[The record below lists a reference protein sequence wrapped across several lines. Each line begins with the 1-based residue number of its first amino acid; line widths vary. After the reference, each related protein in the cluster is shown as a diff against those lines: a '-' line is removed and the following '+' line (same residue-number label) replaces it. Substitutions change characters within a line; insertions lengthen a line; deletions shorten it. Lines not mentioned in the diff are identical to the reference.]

1 MVVNMTINKTPL
13 VFSRV
18 TCQIPNYE
26 SEILSLI
33 SAKDE
38 NQFYSQ
44 FIKKFLLYIPVD
56 YKFRDRKELFGSFAH
71 DAFNFFKKN
80 DIGNRKLEIT
90 NTLIENNPAINI
102 LLLTNS
108 KPFTVDSII
117 CLLKTLN
124 LKAKFLLHLAL
135 HCERGMGGQLQKIL
149 DIKTEASETESL
161 VHLTILGNFDQAAIN
176 SLKNSL
182 NCLLDEVDVTYNIWP
197 GILRRIETL
206 SNSIEDN
213 QELYNRNKIDY
224 REACEFLS
232 WLQNDNFTFLG
243 MIDFDVE
250 TQEFLLADGA
260 PTILQ
265 DIQSEIHDIIK
276 HSTDSLYE
284 NQILTFGKINTL
296 STIHRS
302 NLIDYVLIKKV
313 DKHGKYKLGSVV
325 LGLYSSAIT
334 YQSVVNIPILRKK
347 LQFIIAQAGFSD
359 NRYNANRLK
368 SIIQSFPREV
378 LIRIDQGDL
387 YCMCLYGLSSMTSRK
402 LKLFIQQDWLSS
414 FVNLIIFLPRDRL
427 IPEVH
432 SAINAYLSDR
442 FAGTILSDYIVE
454 VVENLSYLFVTIEV
468 KDKQNVNI
476 DIETIEHELDQISIR
491 WSESFHYK
499 LCQQFGEY
507 NGGVQFKLFDQV
519 FPADYREKFSA
530 STALLDLEYLKEASE
545 KQKPLFKLI
554 VITPEEFRLRIYSPA
569 PKLSL
574 SRLLPPIENLG
585 FRAIDEQS
593 FAIKQADSI
602 KKSWIYEFTLD
613 SPISIEGDMT
623 LLKTNVEEAL
633 DKMFLGFLSNDSLS
647 KLIVLSGF
655 SWWQV
660 KLVKALTRYLH
671 QTCFI
676 YGKGYVQLTLIKHFT
691 YTKMLINL
699 FEAKFNPSNFLEERI
714 ENVKSQIKSYLN
726 EITSSSEDKVLRIM
740 FAIIEA
746 IVRTNY
752 YQPAS
757 NDELIS
763 KNYFSFKFDSHKVP
777 GLPLPLPFAEI
788 FVYANDFEAI
798 HLRGGKVARGGIRW
812 SDRGEDY
819 RTEVLGL
826 MKAQM
831 TKNSVIVPVGSK
843 GGFFLNFTQENMS
856 RDAYMERVII
866 CYKNFLRGLLD
877 ITDNIV
883 DGKII
888 QPANTIIYDQEDPY
902 LVVAADKGTATFSDY
917 ANGVASE
924 YNFWLKD
931 AFASGGSAGYDHK
944 KMGITSKG
952 AWISVINHFDAIGIN
967 VQKDPILVVGIG
979 DMSGDVFGNGML
991 YSKTI
996 KLVAAFNHKHIFL
1009 DPNPDATN
1017 SFNERARLFALPAS
1031 NWSDYNPKLISK
1043 GGGVFERSSK
1053 SIALSPEVKQLLDL
1067 NADTLPPEDLIQAI
1081 LQAKVD
1087 LLWNG
1092 GIGTYIKA
1100 TIESHLEVGDKAN
1113 DNLRVNGNTIRAK
1126 VIGEGGNVGV
1136 SQRGRIEY
1144 SKSGG
1149 RLNTDFIDNSAGVD
1163 CSDHEVNIKIA
1174 LNGAM
1179 SEGKISLTERND
1191 FLFSMTKQVE
1201 QLVLL
1206 DNHQQNQAL
1215 NIMELSH
1222 TLTTGVFSQFIDT
1235 LEEEKRID
1243 RAVEFLPTREE
1254 FSRREVNKEPMTR
1267 PELCVLLSYSK
1278 SSTYHDLMGAT
1289 FSRDK
1294 YFESYLI
1301 SYFPAL
1307 MREKFRAEILSHPL
1321 KHEIIRTVVTNKII
1335 NQLSGPNLNIIK
1347 SQTGAA
1353 LCDIV
1358 RSYTIVCEI
1367 FDIDNLWSEVEAV
1380 PDDVKYLIKIDMFTE
1395 LTKIIRRGIVWFVKH
1410 IKHPINISNT
1420 IEEFCEPTKS
1430 LSKIMGNFLLGEAK
1444 IKYDEKISLYTSSGV
1459 PKQLA
1464 IKIATLDSL
1473 VSIFDILY
1481 VAKETKVSNTDVANL
1496 YFITG
1501 NKFSI
1506 DWLRELC
1513 DIQVTD
1519 SYWNKLSIQSLKDDL
1534 YDKQRRLLV
1543 TILKKFK
1550 VSVDLDLWIS
1560 NNIDSAGIF
1569 MNFIKGI
1576 GLQKNIDLNILILA
1590 NKEFEILLR
1599 RLE

>member
-1 MVVNMTINKTPL
+1 MVVNMAINKTPL
-13 VFSRV
+13 AFSRV

-33 SAKDE
+33 KAKDG
-38 NQFYSQ
+38 NQLYSQ
-44 FIKKFLLYIPVD
+44 FVKKFLLYIPVD
-56 YKFRDRKELFGSFAH
+56 YKFHDRKELFGNFAY
-71 DAFNFFKKN
+71 DAFNFLERN
-80 DIGNRKLEIT
+80 DTSDRKLEIT

-102 LLLTNS
+102 LLLTYN

-117 CLLKTLN
+117 CLLTSLN
-124 LKAKFLLHLAL
+124 LKAKFLLNLVL
-135 HCERGMGGQLQKIL
+135 HCKRGTDGQLQEIL
-149 DIKTEASETESL
+149 DVGSEVRATESL
-161 VHLTILGNFDQAAIN
+161 VHLTILGNFDQDTIN
-176 SLKNSL
+176 SLKTSL
-182 NCLLDEVDVTYNIWP
+182 NRLLDEVDVTYNIWP
-197 GILRRIETL
+197 RILGRLETI
-206 SNSIEDN
+206 SNAIQDN
-213 QELYNRNKIDY
+213 EELYSRNKIDY
-224 REACEFLS
+224 REAREFLS
-232 WLQNDNFTFLG
+232 WLRNDNFTFLG
-243 MIDFDVE
+243 MIDFDIE
-250 TQEFLLADGA
+250 TQELLIADCA

-265 DIQSEIHDIIK
+265 DIQSEIYDIIE
-276 HSTDSLYE
+276 HSTYPLYE
-284 NQILTFGKINTL
+284 NQILIFGKINTL

-302 NLIDYVLIKKV
+302 NLIDFILIKKI
-313 DKHGKYKLGSVV
+313 DKYGKYKLGSVV
-325 LGLYSSAIT
+325 LGLYSSAIA
-334 YQSVVNIPILRKK
+334 YQSVGNIPILRKK
-347 LQFIIAQAGFSD
+347 LQFIIDQAGFPD
-359 NRYNANRLK
+359 NVYNTNRLK

-378 LIRIDQGDL
+378 LIRIDQDDL
-387 YCMCLYGLSSMTSRK
+387 YCMCLYVLSGMMSRK
-402 LKLFIQQDWLSS
+402 LKLFIQQDWFSS
-414 FVNLIIFLPRDRL
+414 FINLIIFLPRDRL

-432 SAINAYLSDR
+432 SAIDAYLSDK
-442 FAGTILSDYIVE
+442 FAGKIISDYIVE
-454 VVENLSYLFVTIEV
+454 VVENFSYLFVTLEL
-468 KDKQNVNI
+468 KDKQEVNI
-476 DIETIEHELDQISIR
+476 DVETIECELDQISIR
-491 WSESFHYK
+491 WSENFHYK
-499 LCQQFGEY
+499 LCKQFGEY
-507 NGGVQFKLFDQV
+507 NGGIKFKLFDKI
-519 FPADYREKFSA
+519 FPADYREKFIA

-545 KQKPLFKLI
+545 KQRPLFKLI
-554 VITPEEFRLRIYSPA
+554 AITQEEFQLKIYSPA
-569 PKLSL
+569 PKLPL

-593 FAIKQADSI
+593 FAIKQAESI
-602 KKSWIYEFTLD
+602 KESWIYEFTLD
-613 SPISIEGDMT
+613 SLIPIEGDLD

-691 YTKMLINL
+691 YTKMLVNL
-699 FEAKFNPSNFLEERI
+699 FEVKFSPSNFSEERI
-714 ENVKSQIKSYLN
+714 GDVKNKINSYLN
-726 EITSSSEDKVLRIM
+726 EITSSSEDKVLRTM
-740 FAIIEA
+740 LGIIEA

-752 YQPAS
+752 YQPGPS
-757 NDELIS
+757 GEPIG

-819 RTEVLGL
+819 RTEILGL

-831 TKNSVIVPVGSK
+831 TKNTVIVPVGSK
-843 GGFFLNFTQENMS
+843 GGFFLNFTQENMGH
-856 RDAYMERVII
+856 DAYMEKVIV

-888 QPANTIIYDQEDPY
+888 QPANTIIYDQDDPY

-924 YNFWLKD
+924 YNFWLGD

-944 KMGITSKG
+944 KMAITSKG
-952 AWISVINHFDAIGIN
+952 AWISVTNHFNAMGVN

-1017 SFNERARLFALPAS
+1017 SFNERARLFGLPSS
-1031 NWSDYNPKLISK
+1031 NWSDYNHQLISK
-1043 GGGVFERSSK
+1043 GGGVFERTSK
-1053 SIALSPEVKQLLDL
+1053 SIALSPEVKQLLEL
-1067 NADTLPPEDLIQAI
+1067 TADALSPEDLIRAI

-1100 TIESHLEVGDKAN
+1100 TIESHLEIGDKAN

-1126 VIGEGGNVGV
+1126 VIGEGGNIGV

-1174 LNGAM
+1174 LNHAM
-1179 SEGKISLTERND
+1179 FAGKISLIERNE

-1206 DNHQQNQAL
+1206 DNYQQNQAL

-1254 FSRREVNKEPMTR
+1254 FSRREANKESMTR

-1278 SSTYHDLMGAT
+1278 SATYNDLIGAT

-1301 SYFPAL
+1301 NYFPEL
-1307 MREKFRAEILSHPL
+1307 MREKFHAEILSHPL

-1347 SQTGAA
+1347 RQTGAA

-1367 FDIDNLWSEVEAV
+1367 FDVDKLWAEVEAV
-1380 PDDVKYLIKIDMFTE
+1380 PDNVEYRIKIDMFTE

-1420 IEEFCEPTKS
+1420 IEEYCEPTKS
-1430 LSKIMGNFLLGEAK
+1430 LSKIMGNFLLGAAK
-1444 IKYDEKISLYTSSGV
+1444 IKYDEKILSYTSSGV
-1459 PKQLA
+1459 PKLLA
-1464 IKIATLDSL
+1464 GKIATLDSL

-1481 VAKETKVSNTDVANL
+1481 VAKATKMSNTDVANL
-1496 YFITG
+1496 YFVTG

-1513 DIQVTD
+1513 DQQITD

-1543 TILKKFK
+1543 IILKKFK
-1550 VSVDLDLWIS
+1550 VSVDLDSWIG
-1560 NNIDSAGIF
+1560 NNVDSVGIF

-1576 GLQKNIDLNILILA
+1576 RVQRNIDINILILA
-1590 NKEFEILLR
+1590 NKEFEIFLR